1 MASDK
6 ILKVKEAQV
15 AELAEEI
22 KNAQTI
28 VLAEYLG
35 LTVAQD
41 TELRSKLREAGVNYR
56 VVKNNIGKRAVEEAG
71 LPELADAFVGP
82 TAIAY
87 SDDVVAPAKVLNDF
101 SKAVELYSLKAGASD
116 GAVLSLSELSAL
128 ANVPAVEELHARLA
142 RGIAWPFTRLA
153 MLSKALS
160 EKITEQGAETAAD
173 VVEGKADTADA
184 DVEEKVEAT
193 EEKVEAE
200 ATEKNVEAEA
210 ETTEEA
216 AEATEE
222 NNEEKESADAEET
235 AEDSAE

>member
-22 KNAQTI
+22 KNAQTV

-41 TELRSKLREAGVNYR
+41 TELRGKLREAGVTYR
-56 VVKNNIGKRAVEEAG
+56 VVKNNIGRRAVEEAG
-71 LPELADAFVGP
+71 LPELADSFVGP

-101 SKAVELYSLKAGASD
+101 SKSVELYSLKAGASD

-173 VVEGKADTADA
+173 VVEGKADTAD
-184 DVEEKVEAT
+184 VEEKVEAT

-200 ATEKNVEAEA
+200 VTEEKVEAEA
-210 ETTEEA
+210 ETTEE

-222 NNEEKESADAEET
+222 NNEEKESAEAEEA

>member
-71 LPELADAFVGP
+71 LPELAEKFVGP

-87 SDDVVAPAKVLNDF
+87 SEDVVAPAKVLNDF
-101 SKAVELYSLKAGASD
+101 SKAVELYTLKAGASD
-116 GAVLSLSELSAL
+116 GVVLSEAELSAL

-173 VVEGKADTADA
+173 VVEAKADTADA
-184 DVEEKVEAT
+184 EEKVDAT
-193 EEKVEAE
+193 EEKAE
-200 ATEKNVEAEA
+200 VAEENVEAEA
-210 ETTEEA
+210 EATEAAETTEE
-216 AEATEE
+216 
-222 NNEEKESADAEET
+222 NKEEKESADAEEA

>member
-6 ILKVKEAQV
+6 ILKVKEVQV

-71 LPELADAFVGP
+71 LPELAEAFVGP

-87 SDDVVAPAKVLNDF
+87 SDDVVAPAKVLNEF
-101 SKAVELYSLKAGASD
+101 SKSVELYSLKAGASD
-116 GAVLSLSELSAL
+116 GAVLSPGELSAL

-160 EKITEQGAETAAD
+160 EKITEQGAETAAE
-173 VVEGKADTADA
+173 VVEGNADTADA
-184 DVEEKVEAT
+184 EEKVEAT

-200 ATEKNVEAEA
+200 ATEENVEA
-210 ETTEEA
+210 ETTEAE

>member
-22 KNAQTI
+22 KNAQTV

-56 VVKNNIGKRAVEEAG
+56 VVKNNIGRRAVEEAG

-87 SDDVVAPAKVLNDF
+87 SEDVVAPAKVLNDF
-101 SKAVELYSLKAGASD
+101 SKSVELYSLKAGASD

-173 VVEGKADTADA
+173 VVEGKADTAD
-184 DVEEKVEAT
+184 VEENVEAT

-200 ATEKNVEAEA
+200 A
-210 ETTEEA
+210 ETSEEA
-216 AEATEE
+216 VEATEK
-222 NNEEKESADAEET
+222 NNEEKESADAEKT

>member
-22 KNAQTI
+22 KNAQTV

-56 VVKNNIGKRAVEEAG
+56 VVKNNIGRRAVEEAG

-87 SDDVVAPAKVLNDF
+87 SEDVVAPAKVLNDF
-101 SKAVELYSLKAGASD
+101 SKSVELYSLKAGASD

-173 VVEGKADTADA
+173 VVEGKADTAD
-184 DVEEKVEAT
+184 VEEKVEAT

-200 ATEKNVEAEA
+200 VTEEKVEAEA
-210 ETTEEA
+210 ETTEE

-222 NNEEKESADAEET
+222 NNEEKESAEAEEA

>member
-22 KNAQTI
+22 KNAQTV

-41 TELRSKLREAGVNYR
+41 TELRTKLREAGVNYK
-56 VVKNNIGKRAVEEAG
+56 VVKNNIGRRAVEEAG

-101 SKAVELYSLKAGASD
+101 SKSVELYSLKAGASD

-173 VVEGKADTADA
+173 VVEGKADTAD
-184 DVEEKVEAT
+184 EKEKVEAT

-200 ATEKNVEAEA
+200 ATEEKVEAEA
-210 ETTEEA
+210 ETET
-216 AEATEE
+216 TEE
-222 NNEEKESADAEET
+222 NNEEKESADAEEA
-235 AEDSAE
+235 AEDNAE

>member
-22 KNAQTI
+22 KNAQTV

-41 TELRSKLREAGVNYR
+41 TELRTKLREAGVNYR
-56 VVKNNIGKRAVEEAG
+56 VVKNNIGRRAVEEAG

-101 SKAVELYSLKAGASD
+101 SKSVELYSLKAGASD

-173 VVEGKADTADA
+173 VVEGKADTAD
-184 DVEEKVEAT
+184 EKEKVEAT

-200 ATEKNVEAEA
+200 ATEEKVEAEA
-210 ETTEEA
+210 ETETTEETK
-216 AEATEE
+216 ATEE
-222 NNEEKESADAEET
+222 NNEEKESADAEEA

>member
-22 KNAQTI
+22 KNAQTV

-41 TELRSKLREAGVNYR
+41 TELRTKLREAGVNYK
-56 VVKNNIGKRAVEEAG
+56 VVKNNIGRRAVEEAG

-101 SKAVELYSLKAGASD
+101 SKSVELYSLKAGASD

-142 RGIAWPFTRLA
+142 RDIAWPFTRLA

-173 VVEGKADTADA
+173 VVEGKADTAD
-184 DVEEKVEAT
+184 EKEKVEAT

-200 ATEKNVEAEA
+200 ATEEKVEAEA
-210 ETTEEA
+210 ETET
-216 AEATEE
+216 TEE
-222 NNEEKESADAEET
+222 NIEEKESADAEEA

>member
-22 KNAQTI
+22 KNAQTV

-41 TELRSKLREAGVNYR
+41 TELRTKLREAGVNYK
-56 VVKNNIGKRAVEEAG
+56 VVKNNIGRRAVEEAG

-101 SKAVELYSLKAGASD
+101 SKSVELYSLKAGASD

-173 VVEGKADTADA
+173 VVEGKADTAD
-184 DVEEKVEAT
+184 EKEKVEAT

-200 ATEKNVEAEA
+200 ATEEKVEAEA
-210 ETTEEA
+210 ETET
-216 AEATEE
+216 TEE
-222 NNEEKESADAEET
+222 NNEEKESADAEEA

>member
-71 LPELADAFVGP
+71 LPELADSFVGP

-173 VVEGKADTADA
+173 VVEGKADPA

-200 ATEKNVEAEA
+200 ATEEKVEA

-222 NNEEKESADAEET
+222 NNEEKESADAEKT

>member
-22 KNAQTI
+22 KNAQTV

-41 TELRSKLREAGVNYR
+41 TELRGKLREAGVTYR
-56 VVKNNIGKRAVEEAG
+56 VVKNNIGRRAVEEAG
-71 LPELADAFVGP
+71 LPELADSFVGP

-101 SKAVELYSLKAGASD
+101 SKSVELYSLKAGASD

-173 VVEGKADTADA
+173 V
-184 DVEEKVEAT
+184 EEKVEAT

-200 ATEKNVEAEA
+200 A

-216 AEATEE
+216 VEATEE
-222 NNEEKESADAEET
+222 NKEEKESADAEET
-235 AEDSAE
+235 AEDNAE

>member
-22 KNAQTI
+22 KNAQTV

-56 VVKNNIGKRAVEEAG
+56 VVKNNIGRRAVEEAG

-87 SDDVVAPAKVLNDF
+87 SEDVVAPAKVLNDF
-101 SKAVELYSLKAGASD
+101 SKSVELYSLKAGASD

-173 VVEGKADTADA
+173 VVEGKADTAD
-184 DVEEKVEAT
+184 VEEKVEAT

-200 ATEKNVEAEA
+200 VTEEKVEAEA
-210 ETTEEA
+210 ETTEE

-222 NNEEKESADAEET
+222 NNEEKESAE

>member
-22 KNAQTI
+22 KNAQTV

-41 TELRSKLREAGVNYR
+41 TELRTKLREAGVNYR
-56 VVKNNIGKRAVEEAG
+56 VVKNNIGRRAVEEAG

-101 SKAVELYSLKAGASD
+101 SKSVELYSLKAGASD

-173 VVEGKADTADA
+173 VVEGKADTAD
-184 DVEEKVEAT
+184 EKEKVEAT

-200 ATEKNVEAEA
+200 ATEEKVEAEA
-210 ETTEEA
+210 ETETSEETK
-216 AEATEE
+216 ATEE
-222 NNEEKESADAEET
+222 NNEEKESADAEEA

>member
-173 VVEGKADTADA
+173 VVEGKADTAD
-184 DVEEKVEAT
+184 VEEKVEAT

-200 ATEKNVEAEA
+200 ATEEKVEA

-222 NNEEKESADAEET
+222 NNEEKESADAEKT

>member
-71 LPELADAFVGP
+71 LPELAEKFVGP

-87 SDDVVAPAKVLNDF
+87 SEDVVAPAKVLNDF
-101 SKAVELYSLKAGASD
+101 SKAVELYTLKAGASD
-116 GAVLSLSELSAL
+116 GVVLSEAELSAL

-173 VVEGKADTADA
+173 VVEAKADTADA
-184 DVEEKVEAT
+184 EEKVDAT

-200 ATEKNVEAEA
+200 ATEENVEAEA
-210 ETTEEA
+210 ETTEE
-216 AEATEE
+216 
-222 NNEEKESADAEET
+222 NKEEKESADAEKA